1 MPRKKLPLLPL
12 AIGIGAI
19 CLGGWF
25 VKTQFFPAKA
35 PVNYITAPVERA
47 NISNT
52 VLASGT
58 ITAFHSVDVG
68 AQVSGQIDKL
78 AVKIGDRVTA
88 GQLIGEIDPRTAKNS
103 LQNAEASLSSAKA
116 QLAVRQANAEKAR
129 LDFQRQQ
136 AMLASGATSKENF
149 DNAQIALKTAE
160 AEIKQSQAQIE
171 QAQISVETAKLNLG
185 YTRIVA
191 PVDGVVVAVPVE
203 EGQTVNAN
211 QTTPTI
217 VTIAQ
222 LDTVTIKAEISEGD
236 ITRVKPG
243 MRATFT
249 ILSEPDRVF
258 ETTLRSIDPGPQSLS
273 DKVGSSSGSAS
284 SSATAVYYYG
294 LLDVPNEDGTLRID
308 MTAQVS
314 IHAEESEQA
323 LTIPIMALSDRP
335 RDGMYTVSVLNSN
348 GKLERRRVR
357 VGLQNQNL
365 AEIIEGL
372 AEGDQVVISQA
383 DGSSVRPQGGPAN
396 RGRMPMRM

>member
-1 MPRKKLPLLPL
+1 M
-12 AIGIGAI
+12 
-19 CLGGWF
+19 
-25 VKTQFFPAKA
+25 
-35 PVNYITAPVERA
+35 RA
-47 NISNT
+47 DISNT

-78 AVKIGDRVTA
+78 SVKIGDRVSA
-88 GQLIGEIDPRTAKNS
+88 GQVIGEIDPRTARNN
-103 LQNAEASLSSAKA
+103 LQNAQASLSSAKA
-116 QLAVRQANAEKAR
+116 QLAVRQAAVEKAR
-129 LDFQRQQ
+129 LDFNRQQ
-136 AMLASGATSKENF
+136 AMMASGATSKENF
-149 DNAQIALKTAE
+149 DNAQIALRTAE
-160 AEIKQSQAQIE
+160 AEILQSKAQIE
-171 QAQISVETAKLNLG
+171 QAEINVETAKLNLG

-191 PVDGVVVAVPVE
+191 PVDGVVVSVPVE

-243 MRATFT
+243 QRATFT

-273 DKVGSSSGSAS
+273 DKTGSNSSSAS
-284 SSATAVYYYG
+284 SSATAIYYYG
-294 LLDVPNEDGTLRID
+294 LLDVPNPDGTLRID

-314 IHAEESEQA
+314 IHVEHSEQA

-335 RDGMYTVSVLNSN
+335 RDGMYSVSVLNSA
-348 GKLERRRVR
+348 GEVERRRVR
-357 VGLQNQNL
+357 VGLQNQNN
-365 AEIIEGL
+365 AEILEGL
-372 AEGDQVVISQA
+372 NEGEEVVISQA
-383 DGSSVRPQGGPAN
+383 DGSSVRPQGGPGA
-396 RGRMPMRM
+396 RGPGGRSGMPMRM